1 MTAEPVSLPDEAGSY
16 LQQLGARVR
25 DARTRLGLSRKALAG
40 KSGVSERY
48 LAQLESG
55 QGNISILLLRQVS
68 GALETPLTE
77 LLSEHDGHPIELTLL
92 IQYLEKLSPKKL
104 LQAKAILSSAFG
116 EHDPLA
122 RRNPLPCLRQI
133 ASPPAGSQRAAAER
147 RFAGPRS
154 RARIP
159 PRGILAALP
168 AGGRR
173 LSGSRALGR
182 ARRRLDARCG
192 RNEEGKRMKRISAV
206 LAALL
211 LGGGLGCSEGADGG
225 GAVALSPEATK
236 GKQVYQTVCIACHAS
251 DPNQA
256 GALGP
261 AVAGSSQE
269 LLEAKVI
276 HGEYPPGYTPK
287 RDSRAMVPLPH
298 LQPDIPA
305 LAAYLDA
312 VKKGS

>member
-122 RRNPLPCLRQI
+122 RRNRIALIGLRGAGKSTLGRRLAESLGAPFVELNEEIQREAGVPMGEIFSLYGDNAHRRLERPCLERVLERND
-133 ASPPAGSQRAAAER
+133 RAV
-147 RFAGPRS
+147 
-154 RARIP
+154 I
-159 PRGILAALP
+159 P
-168 AGGRR
+168 AGGGLVTEPSTYELLRNACFTVWVKASPEEHMQRVIAQGDLRPMQGREEAMADLRR
-173 LSGSRALGR
+173 ILAE
-182 ARRRLDARCG
+182 
-192 RNEEGKRMKRISAV
+192 RNELYGLADAV
-206 LAALL
+206 IDT
-211 LGGGLGCSEGADGG
+211 SN
-225 GAVALSPEATK
+225 K
-236 GKQVYQTVCIACHAS
+236 TVDA
-251 DPNQA
+251 
-256 GALGP
+256 
-261 AVAGSSQE
+261 SQE
-269 LLEAKVI
+269 E
-276 HGEYPPGYTPK
+276 
-287 RDSRAMVPLPH
+287 
-298 LQPDIPA
+298 LQNMYNI
-305 LAAYLDA
+305 
-312 VKKGS
+312 ST